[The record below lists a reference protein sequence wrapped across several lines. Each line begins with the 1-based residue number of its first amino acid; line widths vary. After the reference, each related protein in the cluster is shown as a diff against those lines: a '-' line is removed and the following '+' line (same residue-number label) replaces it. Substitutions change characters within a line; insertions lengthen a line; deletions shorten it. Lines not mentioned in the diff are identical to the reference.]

1 MSQSRI
7 THRHTRTLALARI
20 YAALI
25 GVLGLGALIWLFEQ
39 APPVDL
45 ATLLAFAVVAVLMAY
60 FRVPVG
66 LVGTHVGL
74 DGAVLL
80 SATLAGGPALGGWAS
95 FAAGLV
101 TGIAITDQRDP
112 SRWTDRMA
120 QALLN
125 GGTNVLASLLAWLA
139 YEGMRGSSQ
148 TRIDGRETMAVLLLC
163 LVYALVRYMWG
174 WPYWLL
180 HTRAHRQPTTSL
192 LSLTGFALEFLP
204 LPAALLTAATFVRL
218 GWAFFLLLVLVYV
231 GLGAIMRQMLAH
243 MVVQQE
249 QIEALELR
257 ARICESIGE
266 TPLDVSTV
274 SKLAYQLCQQVAPAD
289 KFELG
294 LYNPLHTQ
302 ITIQVSVHGDTQ
314 LPAMRMP
321 ITPLWEWLSK
331 QSGPQ
336 KYGADEFTRLPFTLP
351 PLGEIPPQHALFVPL
366 MPDEANE
373 PTGGI
378 VLQSAADT
386 AYSDKQMAYIAEIA
400 THIAK
405 ALSRC
410 QQNS

>member
-1 MSQSRI
+1 MTKSEP
-7 THRHTRTLALARI
+7 TLARI

-45 ATLLAFAVVAVLMAY
+45 ATLLAFAVVAVLMSY

-66 LVGTHVGL
+66 LAGTHIGL

-101 TGIAITDQRDP
+101 TGIAIPDQRDP
-112 SRWTDRMA
+112 PGWGDRTA

-125 GGTNVLASLLAWLA
+125 GGTNVLASLLAWLS
-139 YEGMRGSSQ
+139 YEGMNGNGQ
-148 TRIDGRETMAVLLLC
+148 TAIDGRESMPVLLLC
-163 LVYALVRYMWG
+163 LVYALVRYTWT

-180 HTRAHRQPTTSL
+180 HTRAHGQPTTNL

-204 LPAALLTAATFVRL
+204 LPAALLTAATFVHL

-243 MVVQQE
+243 IVAQQE
-249 QIEALELR
+249 QIEALDLR
-257 ARICESIGE
+257 ARVCESIGE
-266 TPLDVSTV
+266 TPLEISKV
-274 SKLAYQLCQQVAPAD
+274 SKLACTLCQQVAPAD
-289 KFELG
+289 RFELG
-294 LYNPLHTQ
+294 LYDLLHTQ
-302 ITIQVSVHGDTQ
+302 ITIQVSAQGDTQ

-321 ITPLWEWLSK
+321 VTPLWEWLSK
-331 QSGPQ
+331 QSEPQ
-336 KYGADEFTRLPFTLP
+336 RYSGEDLSQLPFTLP
-351 PLGEIPPQHALFVPL
+351 PFEQVLPRHVLFVPL
-366 MPDEANE
+366 VPDTPVAEGETNE

-378 VLQSAADT
+378 VLQSAADA
-386 AYSDKQMAYIAEIA
+386 AYTDKQLAYVAEIA
-400 THIAK
+400 KHITK

-410 QQNS
+410 QGDT